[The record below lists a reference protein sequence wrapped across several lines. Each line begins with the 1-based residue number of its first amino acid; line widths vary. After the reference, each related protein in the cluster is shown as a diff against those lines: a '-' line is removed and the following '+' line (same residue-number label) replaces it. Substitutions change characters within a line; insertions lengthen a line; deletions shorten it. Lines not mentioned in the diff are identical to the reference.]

1 MDQFPPLTR
10 RTLPSPPH
18 WTKAI
23 GAGVVAMGLAIGTG
37 ELILWPHLVI
47 KHGLSLLSFALIG
60 IGCQFVL
67 NREIIRH
74 ELATGEGFFTTSAR
88 IFRWS
93 VFFWLPA
100 AILLYIWPGW
110 AAAMG
115 TTLNALFGFGTHIF
129 WSWVA
134 LALVLVL
141 TFSGKAAY
149 GMLERSL
156 KVIVPTFFFILVIIS
171 TINLSWSDFIAAV
184 RGVLSFSG
192 IPAGVDINVLLGA
205 IVFSGAGGMLNLAF
219 SLWYRDRQM
228 GMGAHAGRI
237 VNPVT
242 GKDEAIAAT
251 GHDFDTSD
259 AENMK
264 KWRGWMRYATID
276 QGAIFFFLGFITL
289 FLLSANAY
297 FVLGP
302 MGLIPDGLQVAVVQ
316 ANIFGEVLG
325 PWGFKLFLFMAFLM
339 LFSVMW
345 AIIDAL
351 TRMVADM
358 IYTNAHVGPFQ
369 AVFAPL
375 KRFSMGKL
383 YYAFIVL
390 VVLAGAALVPFKQP
404 LGLLVISG
412 VLSGLT
418 MALYTPLI
426 IFMNNARLPKPLRP
440 SWFTNIV
447 MVAVALFYI
456 FFAYQVVLQYIAQ

>member
-1 MDQFPPLTR
+1 MDYYPPLKR
-10 RTLPSPPH
+10 RVLPPPPQ
-18 WTKAI
+18 WTKAL
-23 GAGVVAMGLAIGTG
+23 GAGIVAMGLAIGTG

-47 KHGLSLLSFALIG
+47 KYGLSLLSFALIG

-100 AILLYIWPGW
+100 ALLIYIWPGW
-110 AAAMG
+110 ASAIG
-115 TTLNALFGFGTHIF
+115 TTLSALFGFGAHIF
-129 WSWVA
+129 WSWVT

-156 KVIVPTFFFILVIIS
+156 KVIVPTFFVILVVIS
-171 TINLSWSDFIAAV
+171 AFNLSWADFIAAIK
-184 RGVLSFSG
+184 GTFSFGSWPQG
-192 IPAGVDINVLLGA
+192 IDINILLGA

-228 GMGAHAGRI
+228 GMGAYAGRI
-237 VNPVT
+237 TNPIT
-242 GKDEAIAAT
+242 GKNEAIAAT
-251 GHDFDTSD
+251 GYTFDTSD
-259 AENMK
+259 ENTMHT
-264 KWRGWMRYATID
+264 WRNWMRYVTVD
-276 QGAIFFFLGFITL
+276 QGVIFFFLGFITL

-297 FVLGP
+297 FVLRP
-302 MGLIPDGLQVAVVQ
+302 MGLIPEGLQVAVVQ
-316 ANIFGEVLG
+316 ANIFGNVLG
-325 PWGFKLFLFMAFLM
+325 PWGFKLFLVMAFLM

-345 AIIDAL
+345 AVIDAL
-351 TRMVADM
+351 TRMVSDM
-358 IYTNAHVGPFQ
+358 IYTNAHAGPFQ
-369 AVFAPL
+369 KVFVPF
-375 KRFSMGKL
+375 KRFSMGQL
-383 YYAFIVL
+383 YYAIIVL
-390 VVLAGAALVPFKQP
+390 VVLAGAVLVPLKQP
-404 LGLLVISG
+404 LALLVISG

-426 IFMNNARLPKPLRP
+426 IFMNNVHLPKPLRP

-447 MVAVALFYI
+447 MVGVAFFYI
-456 FFAYQVVLQYIAQ
+456 FFAYKVIAQYIA